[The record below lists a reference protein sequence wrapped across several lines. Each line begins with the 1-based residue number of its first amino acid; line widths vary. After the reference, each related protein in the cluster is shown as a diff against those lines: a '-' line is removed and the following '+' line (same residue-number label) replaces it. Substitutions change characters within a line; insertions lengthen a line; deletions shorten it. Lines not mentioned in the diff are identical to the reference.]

1 MSKPFVVPTITTRRV
16 VTHSLDE
23 IKKSLGG
30 PNYVRVGLP
39 DSTTATTPNRKA
51 RKAAAKKGKP

>member
-1 MSKPFVVPTITTRRV
+1 MSKPFVVPTVTTRKI
-16 VTHSLDE
+16 VTSSLDE
-23 IKKSLGG
+23 IRKNLGG

-39 DSTTATTPNRKA
+39 DSTMATTPNHKA